1 MSVAIRSMMG
11 WRSISVGE
19 SDLGIGVKSGVEA
32 KFDIPAAK
40 IVSIQLKRLITSV
53 LLIVLYLR

>member
-1 MSVAIRSMMG
+1 MG